1 MKNLEIK
8 PLGIVPS
15 LAIYGF
21 AAILLYVITSFA
33 IPYLSEATG
42 QETILFWFIM
52 AGLGVFLP
60 LLITAW
66 IILKNEGYTLNT
78 ETWTTRMRFRK
89 MSKRDWKWTLLS
101 IVIVMV
107 ISGLVMQGLTL
118 ILGEFDHTPPFMA
131 FEPLSSG
138 RYWLLAVW
146 LPYWV
151 LNIMGEEI
159 LWRGV
164 MLPRQEVA
172 LGKNAWIFHGLGWG
186 LFHIAFGWQLL
197 ITLVPLI
204 LIQSYVVQRTQNSW
218 TGVIMH
224 GGINGPSF
232 IAISFGLI

>member
-1 MKNLEIK
+1 MKTQQIN
-8 PLGIVPS
+8 PLGILPS
-15 LAIYGF
+15 LIIYGL
-21 AAILLYVITSFA
+21 AALHLYGLSTFA
-33 IPYLSEATG
+33 IPFLSTATG
-42 QETILFWFIM
+42 QETILFWFIV

-66 IILKNEGYTLNT
+66 LIIKKEGFNLTK
-78 ETWTTRMRFRK
+78 ETWASRLRFRK
-89 MSKRDWKWTLLS
+89 VTKRDLKWSLFGIL
-101 IVIVMV
+101 IVM
-107 ISGLVMQGLTL
+107 ILSGLVMQGLTL
-118 ILGEFDHTPPFMA
+118 FLGEFDHTPPFMA

-172 LGKNAWIFHGLGWG
+172 LGKNAWIFHGFGWG

-197 ITLVPLI
+197 ITLIPL
-204 LIQSYVVQRTQNSW
+204 LFVQSFVVQRTQNSW

-224 GGINGPSF
+224 AVINGPSF